1 MPMIYHSLYKKL
13 QDAFENVVTT
23 TELQDL
29 SIRIRKRSFTST
41 GTAIINSG
49 SLNSFSDNYDK
60 KAYNEEPD
68 AQFLTGI
75 NDSNIS
81 SNNSFEY
88 FTVENISNSQSSGII
103 FLFHGL
109 NEKKWDK
116 YFPWAYELARQTGK
130 TVILFPI
137 AFHMNRAP
145 YVWSDSRLMNKVAVQ
160 RANKLPN
167 AKTSFINAAISERLE
182 ASPQRFFLS
191 GLQTYIDFCGLLKS
205 IRCGLE
211 KNIPPEANIDFF
223 GYSIG
228 AFFSL
233 LLLMDNPYKELDNSR
248 LVIFC
253 GGATFDNM
261 MPVSRYIIDM
271 RASQFVENYFEEQLN
286 NKPLMEKK
294 LEYYFSGV
302 SIEKSYFPTLINQ
315 KHYKDL
321 REKRLSRI
329 HERISAI
336 ALIKDE
342 VVPPFGVLNNLKGW
356 RKNINTRVD
365 VMDFEYPYDHVT
377 PFPLIEKYNLQVDK
391 SFKHIMG
398 NSSAFLS

>member
-1 MPMIYHSLYKKL
+1 MIYHSLYKKL
-13 QDAFENVVTT
+13 QVAFENVVTT
-23 TELQDL
+23 TELQEL
-29 SIRIRKRSFTST
+29 SVRIRKRSFTSAVK
-41 GTAIINSG
+41 AIINSG
-49 SLNSFSDNYDK
+49 SSNSFSDNYNIG
-60 KAYNEEPD
+60 AYNDGPD
-68 AQFLTGI
+68 SPFLTGI
-75 NDSNIS
+75 DDCNLS

-88 FTVENISNSQSSGII
+88 FTIENLSNSQPSGVI

-116 YFPWAYELARQTGK
+116 YFPWAYELAKQTGK

-145 YVWSDSRLMNKVAVQ
+145 YEWSDSRLMNKIAIQ

-167 AKTSFINAAISERLE
+167 AKTSFINAAISARLE

-191 GLQTYIDFCGLLKS
+191 GLQTYLDFCSLLKS

-211 KNIPPEANIDFF
+211 KDIPPGVSIDFF

-248 LVIFC
+248 LFIFC

-261 MPVSRYIIDM
+261 MPISRYIIDM
-271 RASQFVENYFEEQLN
+271 RASQFVENYFEKQLN

-294 LEYYFSGV
+294 LESYFKGV
-302 SIEKSYFPTLINQ
+302 PIEKSYFPALINQ

-321 REKRLSRI
+321 REKRLSQI
-329 HERISAI
+329 HERIRAT
-336 ALIKDE
+336 ALMQDE
-342 VVPPFGVLNNLKGW
+342 VVPPFGVLNNLKGE
-356 RKNINTRVD
+356 RRNINTRVD
-365 VMDFEYPYDHVT
+365 VLDFEYPYDHVT
-377 PFPLIEKYNLQVDK
+377 PFPLIEKYNVHVDK